1 VDWPTGIRRDGAWR
15 MGESIVGLGDVTRCP
30 FVGLEVQKEM
40 NSIQI
45 QADLHFK
52 TRARGQ
58 DYLNP
63 GGLEGE

>member
-1 VDWPTGIRRDGAWR
+1 
-15 MGESIVGLGDVTRCP
+15 MGESTVGPGDVTRCP

-52 TRARGQ
+52 TRAGTGLLEPRGT
-58 DYLNP
+58 
-63 GGLEGE
+63 GGRVTTVRSGNTPPT